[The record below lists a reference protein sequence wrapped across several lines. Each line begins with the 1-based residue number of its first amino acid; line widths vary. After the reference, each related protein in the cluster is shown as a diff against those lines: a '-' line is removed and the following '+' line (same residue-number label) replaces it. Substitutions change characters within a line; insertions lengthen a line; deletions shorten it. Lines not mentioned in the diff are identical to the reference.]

1 MKKKF
6 LDAPNMS
13 PKQKYYQSQIIS
25 VDDVHENEQ
34 LEIKANQPIQVR
46 INGGPWQDI
55 RPLE

>member
-6 LDAPNMS
+6 LDATNMS
-13 PKQKYYQSQIIS
+13 PKEKYYRSQIIC
-25 VDDVHENEQ
+25 VDHIDENEKA
-34 LEIKANQPIQVR
+34 EIKATEPIQVR